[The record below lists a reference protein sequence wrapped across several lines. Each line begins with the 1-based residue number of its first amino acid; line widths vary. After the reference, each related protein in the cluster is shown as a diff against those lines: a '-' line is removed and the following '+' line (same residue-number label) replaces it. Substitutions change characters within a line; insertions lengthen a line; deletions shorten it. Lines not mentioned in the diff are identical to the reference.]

1 MIGVSL
7 ERPLPLPSKRS
18 FLPFAK
24 FGLVGSITAVIYFML
39 MWGSDLLFD
48 LPYILAVSLAYFGS
62 TLFHFLANRHFTFS
76 AIDGYPSVQ
85 MFRYLIMWCI
95 IYLITILVVG
105 LCFELFHLS
114 PYMGVCVSVL
124 LTMCVGYFL
133 SRYWVFESKGEVV

>member
-1 MIGVSL
+1 MMGVTL
-7 ERPLPLPSKRS
+7 ESHPPLPSRRS
-18 FLPFAK
+18 ILPFAK

-39 MWGSDLLFD
+39 MWGSDLLLH
-48 LPYILAVSLAYFGS
+48 LPYILVVSLAYSGS

-76 AIDGYPSVQ
+76 ATNGYPSVQ

-95 IYLITILVVG
+95 NYFITILVVG
-105 LCFELFHLS
+105 LCVELFHLS

-133 SRYWVFESKGEVV
+133 SRYWVFGSKGDVV